1 MAWELK
7 EEYKQIAYRFG
18 ENSFQELPQEYQ
30 DFLLDFYP
38 ENFFEEI

>member
-7 EEYKQIAYRFG
+7 EEYKLIAYRFG

-30 DFLLDFYP
+30 DFLLELYP
-38 ENFFEEI
+38 KDLFEEI